1 MSRQISHVGSLLNAK
16 GVHYKVVSMSLSK
29 SSSEVA
35 PLAIFLSITL
45 MASDMLG
52 INGVP
57 SQDPTAIST
66 LKVWEDMLCCM
77 KLTSQ
82 RPFKNACSASV
93 EAAVSQ
99 MDEY

>member
-1 MSRQISHVGSLLNAK
+1 MAHVGSLLNAK
-16 GVHYKVVSMSLSK
+16 RVRYKLVSISLSK

-57 SQDPTAIST
+57 SQDPTAISA

-77 KLTSQ
+77 KLTSR
-82 RPFKNACSASV
+82 RPFENARSASV

-99 MDEY
+99 TDEYCL